1 MSTVMIT
8 LLFGI
13 CFAILASA
21 LFAAVVGLAARI
33 GGASPA
39 SALTRA
45 GDAFSKS
52 LNITLLIIGLI
63 VTVAAR

>member
-1 MSTVMIT
+1 MSTAMIT

-13 CFAILASA
+13 CFALLASA

-39 SALTRA
+39 SAFSRA

-52 LNITLLIIGLI
+52 LNVTLLIIGLI